1 MQGPST
7 TVNTDTDL
15 PEGGSKCQAP
25 VAVWGLVL
33 CTDRVYGR
41 IMANDDDELT
51 PEQEAE
57 LTQVY
62 GPDGPEAF
70 RKNVEL
76 LRTLYP
82 DFFGE

>member
-1 MQGPST
+1 
-7 TVNTDTDL
+7 
-15 PEGGSKCQAP
+15 
-25 VAVWGLVL
+25 
-33 CTDRVYGR
+33 
-41 IMANDDDELT
+41 MANDDDELT

-62 GPDGPEAF
+62 GPDGPEEF